1 MKDEDAH
8 PVTLKRYLRGYKK
21 EEIAEMLKRSR
32 KQRLHISFGDKIKDI
47 EDPVVGIDLGTTEIR
62 VGLLIPETGEVEIVK
77 NKLD

>member
-1 MKDEDAH
+1 MEPEDAR
-8 PVTLKRYLRGYKK
+8 PVKLTRYLYGDKK
-21 EEIAEMLKRSR
+21 EVIADMLRQSWKLG
-32 KQRLHISFGDKIKDI
+32 LHISFGDKIKDI